1 MRFAYRILW
10 GSLRHQRGR
19 LSIAALAIALGSALV
34 SGLLNLS
41 GDIRGQVGRELR
53 AYGANLMIR
62 PVEQS
67 VLIGSGQIA
76 FGSVIEAGTLA
87 EADLEPIK
95 GVEGVVGVLPY
106 LYSVVEVGAQP
117 VVLVG
122 TDLLAAREV
131 NAWWQV
137 RGRWPETADE
147 VLLGVRAAQALSL
160 ELDEKVAIRYGG
172 KSTVLYVVAL
182 LETGWAEDEQLVMS
196 LDSAQT
202 LSGQLGRVNLVMV
215 SALASQRS
223 LDAIA
228 GELQEKLPSAKVKR
242 LAQFASAETEVLNQV
257 RLLMGLV
264 AALVLV
270 AGAVTVAGTLNIL
283 VIERRAEIG
292 LMKALGAAN
301 WRVAGSFLAETLI
314 VGALGGL
321 AGYLSGL
328 GLALAIGQRV
338 FATTITPPFWAL
350 PGTLLVGLVVT
361 WMAALFPVGRAL
373 RVVPVRTLRGE

>member
-361 WMAALFPVGRAL
+361 WMAALFPVGGAL